1 MKQSRWQ
8 FSLRRIFALTT
19 IVALVTGACFGAFG
33 YLVQAIVLEIVAILA
48 IWVPIL
54 LVVAITIAG
63 TIHVFCL
70 RAKLLRNIAARK
82 VPKHES

>member
-1 MKQSRWQ
+1 M
-8 FSLRRIFALTT
+8 
-19 IVALVTGACFGAFG
+19 ALVPDAWFGAFG
-33 YLVQAIVLEIVAILA
+33 LFVQVLVCEIVAILA

-70 RAKLLRNIAARK
+70 RAKLLSEIAARK
-82 VPKHES
+82 LPKHES